1 MCFWAYR
8 GYFRLSVG
16 GNENRSVFTQQW
28 PSKGNTHSCSVAEEN
43 RGKSL
48 CHNWRN
54 QIAALAA
61 LSDTLCFITP
71 TCSVFF
77 LHADLDI
84 IWPALIL
91 PLFSSD
97 FNKDRFG
104 WPSWVRCGGASL
116 AVRFRSASADWWT
129 LITAGAASA
138 AHQRFGQLVWNIL
151 TEYRGCTELIFGVWT
166 LTFFEQSRHWTVLV
180 IIERAEHHL
189 QCETYYRI
197 RRRQQVACWGHAP
210 STDTSF

>member
-1 MCFWAYR
+1 MCFGAYG

-16 GNENRSVFTQQW
+16 SNENRSVFTQQW

-61 LSDTLCFITP
+61 LSDTLYFITP
-71 TCSVFF
+71 TCSVFL

-104 WPSWVRCGGASL
+104 WPSCVRCSGASL

-129 LITAGAASA
+129 LITAGAALA
-138 AHQRFGQLVWNIL
+138 AHQRCSQPARVEHPDWMQRM
-151 TEYRGCTELIFGVWT
+151 YRADIWCLDSD
-166 LTFFEQSRHWTVLV
+166 LL
-180 IIERAEHHL
+180 RAEQTL
-189 QCETYYRI
+189 NSY
-197 RRRQQVACWGHAP
+197 GHKNIELN
-210 STDTSF
+210 TSCSVKPTIG